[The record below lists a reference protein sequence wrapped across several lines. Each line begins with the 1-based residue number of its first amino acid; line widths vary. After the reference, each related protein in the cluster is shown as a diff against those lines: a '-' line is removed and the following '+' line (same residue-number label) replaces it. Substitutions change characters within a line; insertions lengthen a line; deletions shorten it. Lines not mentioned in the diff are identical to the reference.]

1 MSVVEK
7 DIFHQEK
14 IRNIVVKNVNEKLT
28 MKDRKTESMNIH
40 AYIVEKIFLEK
51 QDLRR
56 YSVVMIVRKI
66 INIKP
71 D

>member
-1 MSVVEK
+1 MSVEGENANEKEETRRKKLVSVVEK

-40 AYIVEKIFLEK
+40 AYIVGKIFLEK
-51 QDLRR
+51 
-56 YSVVMIVRKI
+56 
-66 INIKP
+66 
-71 D
+71 

>member
-1 MSVVEK
+1 MEK

-28 MKDRKTESMNIH
+28 MKDRKTESKNIH